1 MEIIETL
8 NSKIDKLI
16 HDYDKLR
23 LENQALQQEIDFLK
37 NENTRPIKGR
47 VAFDNYPSQKVIEKC
62 GFIKIGK
69 DQGFANAR
77 QAEIEEYIYSL
88 MA

>member
-23 LENQALQQEIDFLK
+23 LENLALQQELDSMK
-37 NENTRPIKGR
+37 NENDELIRNNQEHPNKLK
-47 VAFDNYPSQKVIEKC
+47 N
-62 GFIKIGK
+62 
-69 DQGFANAR
+69 
-77 QAEIEEYIYSL
+77 
-88 MA
+88 

>member
-23 LENQALQQEIDFLK
+23 LENLALQQELDYKK
-37 NENTRPIKGR
+37 NENDELIRNNQDMFLRIDSTLTLIK
-47 VAFDNYPSQKVIEKC
+47 
-62 GFIKIGK
+62 
-69 DQGFANAR
+69 AR
-77 QAEIEEYIYSL
+77 NRE
-88 MA
+88 